1 MKLFVKILISVVVL
15 ILVIIVGGIIYLS
28 SGLKDGA
35 NVPINEVKLSNFED
49 GVYEGQYEAGRW
61 SNTLNI
67 TVENNRITK
76 IDIVDDVTFSKPE
89 VSDELFTNVIN
100 AQNTTVDAVTQAT
113 VTSKAYLKSIE
124 NALNKNE

>member
-15 ILVIIVGGIIYLS
+15 IVVIIVGGIIYLS
-28 SGLKDGA
+28 SGLKDGE
-35 NVPINEVKLSNFED
+35 NIQINEVKLSNLED

-67 TVENNRITK
+67 TVKNNKITN
-76 IDIVDDVTFSKPE
+76 IEIVDDVTFSIPK
-89 VSDELFTNVIN
+89 VNDELFTNVIN